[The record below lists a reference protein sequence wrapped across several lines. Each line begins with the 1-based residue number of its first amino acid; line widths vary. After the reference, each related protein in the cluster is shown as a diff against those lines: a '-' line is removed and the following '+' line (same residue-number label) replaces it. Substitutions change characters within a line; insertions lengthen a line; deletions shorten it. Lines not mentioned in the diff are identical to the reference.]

1 MQHATALLRSAPCI
15 SLRAFTSAKRPGSR
29 AGLHVRAAVASKTAT
44 PRLVLKGGKV
54 HLFSRHR
61 NPVVYG
67 GAVDNI
73 KGPAPA
79 LGDAVLVCD
88 GAGAAFAWGFYNP
101 HSMYRVRIMQM
112 LSSPEQ
118 KAPSDIQALLR
129 AKIQAAWELRRALD
143 LPSQDTDVYRLVNSE
158 GDGLSGLIIDV
169 LGSQVVVAP
178 SAAWCMRYRAEI
190 TRALTEV
197 LQQQGTAGGAE
208 PDIVW
213 QPAVTMLTRE
223 EGWTFDD
230 PGAAGVQGVAMNG
243 PRSRAAS
250 GEDSGEEEEGDA
262 GEDAETDSAA
272 SPASPADPPLI
283 IREHGLRYSLDA
295 EGPNQKTG
303 FYADQRDSRLV
314 LRQLSKGKRV
324 LDLCCYTG
332 GFALNAAA
340 GGATHVLG
348 LDSSHRA
355 VHAAAANAALNGL
368 DQVLTFERQDMKAWG
383 RGSQP
388 PPGGWDMVVLDPPKL
403 APGKKAMVRAT
414 RQYTAY
420 NAAAMRL
427 VAPGGLLM
435 TCSCS
440 GAMTQSDGFLP
451 MLQDAARLAGRSL
464 TLLRSAGAAPD
475 HPLDPGYPEG
485 RYLTNVLVRVT

>member
-1 MQHATALLRSAPCI
+1 MSYTR
-15 SLRAFTSAKRPGSR
+15 RTRR
-29 AGLHVRAAVASKTAT
+29 T
-44 PRLVLKGGKV
+44 P
-54 HLFSRHR
+54 
-61 NPVVYG
+61 
-67 GAVDNI
+67 
-73 KGPAPA
+73 
-79 LGDAVLVCD
+79 
-88 GAGAAFAWGFYNP
+88 
-101 HSMYRVRIMQM
+101 
-112 LSSPEQ
+112 LSTQ
-118 KAPSDIQALLR
+118 K
-129 AKIQAAWELRRALD
+129 
-143 LPSQDTDVYRLVNSE
+143 YSE

-208 PDIVW
+208 PVIVW

-230 PGAAGVQGVAMNG
+230 PGAAGVQGVATNG
-243 PRSRAAS
+243 ARSRAAS

-388 PPGGWDMVVLDPPKL
+388 PPGGWDLVVLDPPKL

-451 MLQDAARLAGRSL
+451 MLQVGLCVRGVCLFVVPFCSEVAWAGR
-464 TLLRSAGAAPD
+464 
-475 HPLDPGYPEG
+475 
-485 RYLTNVLVRVT
+485 